1 MVSVTLNVS
10 SGVFCHGRE
19 NSMGPW
25 SLWSCSLAVFKRHQD
40 EEDGRM
46 VGLDDL
52 VGPFQ
57 SCDSM
62 IVGREKVTVELQR
75 ALGLRESVRAQ
86 LEEW

>member
-1 MVSVTLNVS
+1 MHTW
-10 SGVFCHGRE
+10 HIHIRT
-19 NSMGPW
+19 
-25 SLWSCSLAVFKRHQD
+25 D
-40 EEDGRM
+40 
-46 VGLDDL
+46 GLDDS